1 MADKVTGVW
10 HLARGTEK
18 SGPYTS
24 QQLAEM
30 GKQGRITSDMKVW
43 KAGMEAWQSVSKV
56 RGLQVTP
63 IAAEPPPIPQQPAI
77 TVAVTPAPLT
87 PPMPVAGH
95 VTIEKHSKHLK
106 FQQVLA
112 VGTIIAGIVMTFNGW
127 ASDGKPT
134 AAFGF
139 GALTNVVGIAW
150 LAITKVRMWW
160 HHG

>member
-1 MADKVTGVW
+1 MADEAGGAW
-10 HLARGTEK
+10 HLAHGTEK
-18 SGPYTS
+18 SGPFTS

-43 KAGMEAWQSVSKV
+43 KAGMEGWQSVAKV

-63 IAAEPPPIPQQPAI
+63 VVVEPPPIPQQAAV
-77 TVAVTPAPLT
+77 TVAVTPAPSA
-87 PPMPVAGH
+87 PPMPVTGH
-95 VTIEKHSKHLK
+95 VTIEKHSKQLK
-106 FQQVLA
+106 FHQVLA
-112 VGTIIAGIVMTFNGW
+112 VSTIIAGIVMTFNGW
-127 ASDGKPT
+127 APDGTPT

-139 GALTNVVGIAW
+139 GALANVMGIVW